1 MRRREVLVGM
11 GAACASFPA
20 RAQKRLPTI
29 AVLVL
34 GGIPDGRPAPLLET
48 ILPALAEFGWVEGRT
63 ARIVTADGGGRLDD
77 IAMLVADFVE
87 LPVDVLVAGGAV
99 VTGKALTVTTAI
111 PIVMS
116 ASGLDPV
123 AAGWAQSYSRPGGN
137 VTGLTTL
144 NDEIVD
150 KQLEI
155 LKELAPS
162 TVHVGLL
169 STRGNAAIIPAVE
182 RARLAAGA
190 LGVRLTHGELSGSED
205 VQPALDKLVAS
216 GADALFALTD
226 PVMDNFRNRLA
237 EVASVLRLPSTSQL
251 SFYADAGFLM
261 TYAADLRD
269 IHRRTAL
276 FVDRILR
283 GESPAE
289 IPIERPSKFV
299 LRINART
306 ARTIGVEIPP
316 TILARADEVLE

>member
-1 MRRREVLVGM
+1 
-11 GAACASFPA
+11 
-20 RAQKRLPTI
+20 
-29 AVLVL
+29 
-34 GGIPDGRPAPLLET
+34 LET
-48 ILPALAEFGWVEGRT
+48 ILPALAEVGWVEGRT
-63 ARIVTADGGGRLDD
+63 ARIVTADAGGRLDD
-77 IAMLVADFVE
+77 IGMIVADLVK
-87 LPVDVLVAGGAV
+87 LPADVLVTGGAV

-144 NDEIVD
+144 NDEIID
-150 KQLEI
+150 KQLQI
-155 LKELAPS
+155 LKDLAPGMS
-162 TVHVGLL
+162 HVALL
-169 STRGNAAIIPAVE
+169 STRGNAAVIPALE
-182 RARLAAGA
+182 RARAAAGA
-190 LGVRLTHGELSGSED
+190 LGVRLTHGEISGSEE
-205 VQPALDKLVAS
+205 VQPAIEKLVSS

-226 PVMDNFRNRLA
+226 PAMDNLRTRLA
-237 EVASVLRLPSTSQL
+237 ETARVLRLPSTSQL

-261 TYAADLRD
+261 TYSADLRD

-299 LRINART
+299 MRINAQT
-306 ARTIGVEIPP
+306 ARTIGVEIPA
-316 TILARADEVLE
+316 TIWARADEVIE